1 VPGYSDRLLAEGVL
15 DPIFTAW
22 IGEAELLAD
31 FAFLRTMDAGHQWF
45 FDGTEHVDP
54 AKEANAQ
61 ATRLTSNTTTLAA
74 EYARQG
80 KDWETELRQ
89 RAKEQALMKELGLP
103 AVNRAEPTASQAAPE
118 PIDEEDEEVDTDVE
132 QNQAA

>member
-1 VPGYSDRLLAEGVL
+1 MGGVQ
-15 DPIFTAW
+15 
-22 IGEAELLAD
+22 
-31 FAFLRTMDAGHQWF
+31 HQWF

-61 ATRLTSNTTTLAA
+61 ATRLASNTTTLAA

-89 RAKEQALMKELGLP
+89 RAKEQALMAELGLSV
-103 AVNRAEPTASQAAPE
+103 ASGVEPTGSQVTPGPTE
-118 PIDEEDEEVDTDVE
+118 DEDEEIDTDVE
-132 QNQAA
+132 QDQAA